1 MYTEGDIMNI
11 TAYTKIANNGWVAY
25 AFDVTHPAHGIS
37 PTDFSIDIKRWDQ
50 VRENAGEVL
59 NISEV
64 AGGVRLETEP
74 VDFRGFRIK
83 GSGEASAISFSRE
96 NVTEVITEWADKF
109 EARNEREVLYRL
121 YSPDASGPRPLVLF
135 LHGGG
140 ECGSD
145 NWTQMTGTLG
155 AARIAEDYPDV
166 YVMAPQAP
174 RGLFDPLSGQVK
186 MPRTFAESNMKG
198 ETGWHRKYLASI
210 CDIIRDMIKDNKV
223 DPNRVYVTGLSMG
236 GAGTL
241 RALSVGSGLFAAA
254 VPICPTMT
262 PETYGIL
269 CGLVDT
275 KIWIATAYVD
285 HTIYRHKYIVDGI
298 MKLRDAG
305 NKHAKLTLYSPEDL
319 QKYGI
324 ATDPD
329 IPLQQLFSQNH
340 ASWVLV
346 YNNED
351 GIMDWLM
358 SQTK

>member
-1 MYTEGDIMNI
+1 MYTEGDII
-11 TAYTKIANNGWVAY
+11 ILLLTKIANNGWVAY

-50 VRENAGEVL
+50 VRENAGKVL

-155 AARIAEDYPDV
+155 AAHCR
-166 YVMAPQAP
+166 
-174 RGLFDPLSGQVK
+174 RLSG
-186 MPRTFAESNMKG
+186 R
-198 ETGWHRKYLASI
+198 I
-210 CDIIRDMIKDNKV
+210 CD
-223 DPNRVYVTGLSMG
+223 
-236 GAGTL
+236 GTSSTK
-241 RALSVGSGLFAAA
+241 RAFRSAQRPGQNAQD
-254 VPICPTMT
+254 ICR
-262 PETYGIL
+262 EQHEG
-269 CGLVDT
+269 
-275 KIWIATAYVD
+275 
-285 HTIYRHKYIVDGI
+285 
-298 MKLRDAG
+298 
-305 NKHAKLTLYSPEDL
+305 
-319 QKYGI
+319 
-324 ATDPD
+324 
-329 IPLQQLFSQNH
+329 
-340 ASWVLV
+340 
-346 YNNED
+346 
-351 GIMDWLM
+351 
-358 SQTK
+358 